1 MAARALGRIAGTEA
15 VEPLCVALTDG
26 QWWVRVNA
34 AEALKAKGPQGQA
47 ALIGMLDSGDPYARE
62 QSVLMLEEA
71 GVLDEAVGNLRSSDG
86 DARALAQA
94 LIRRVA
100 VLGRTDLLRQLGAD
114 HPDPEVRKDLAGLL
128 APAPAAGGAP

>member
-1 MAARALGRIAGTEA
+1 
-15 VEPLCVALTDG
+15 
-26 QWWVRVNA
+26 
-34 AEALKAKGPQGQA
+34 
-47 ALIGMLDSGDPYARE
+47 MLDSDDPYARE

-86 DARALAQA
+86 DARALAEA

-114 HPDPEVRKDLAGLL
+114 HTDPEVREDLAGLL
-128 APAPAAGGAP
+128 AAPPAGGGAP